1 MTKRIHV
8 IDGLRGVSLFGILLA
23 NLLIFQ
29 YGIWGKDDIHLF
41 PLSAIDEGFYAFT
54 KIAVEGSFMPIFTF
68 LFGYSMMMM
77 REQFVRRELRVK
89 WHLFRR
95 SCLLIIIGILHGT
108 FLWEGDILF
117 MYGMMGIILLVF
129 VNRKA
134 KTLLIWGLV
143 LLSALISLNLFPTEE
158 EPLVEPAA
166 LVSYIQQTTNIYQ
179 TGSYTEIQVHRNT
192 SEDPLSESMGEGEM
206 IMIIL
211 LMPLTI
217 APMFLLG
224 MYAAKKKFFFDP
236 QREKKR
242 YLIGSIIGLILGF
255 GMKTYGY
262 FLSAPSF
269 EMTGGIIIAFGYISL
284 IGLLYS
290 ITSTSR
296 LLSYFEQV
304 GKLSLTNYILQT
316 IICTTIFYGYGF
328 GVFGKIGVFKAM
340 LLGIL
345 IFTMQIAFSFLYT
358 KYFRYGPLEKIVRI
372 GTYLSYSTSSKKQ
385 RKMDIPSTEET
396 ESDLKLS
403 RPS

>member
-1 MTKRIHV
+1 
-8 IDGLRGVSLFGILLA
+8 
-23 NLLIFQ
+23 
-29 YGIWGKDDIHLF
+29 
-41 PLSAIDEGFYAFT
+41 
-54 KIAVEGSFMPIFTF
+54 
-68 LFGYSMMMM
+68 
-77 REQFVRRELRVK
+77 
-89 WHLFRR
+89 
-95 SCLLIIIGILHGT
+95 
-108 FLWEGDILF
+108 
-117 MYGMMGIILLVF
+117 
-129 VNRKA
+129 
-134 KTLLIWGLV
+134 
-143 LLSALISLNLFPTEE
+143 
-158 EPLVEPAA
+158 
-166 LVSYIQQTTNIYQ
+166 
-179 TGSYTEIQVHRNT
+179 
-192 SEDPLSESMGEGEM
+192 
-206 IMIIL
+206 
-211 LMPLTI
+211 
-217 APMFLLG
+217 
-224 MYAAKKKFFFDP
+224 
-236 QREKKR
+236 
-242 YLIGSIIGLILGF
+242 IGLILGL